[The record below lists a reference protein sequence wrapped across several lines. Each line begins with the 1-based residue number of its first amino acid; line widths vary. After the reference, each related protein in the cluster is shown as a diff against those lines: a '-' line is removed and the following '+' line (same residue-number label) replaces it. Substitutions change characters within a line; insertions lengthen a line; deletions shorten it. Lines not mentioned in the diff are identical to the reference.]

1 MDSKQSSTQIIEHL
15 GGEQN
20 IISLFHCIT
29 RLRFNLKDTDKVNRQ
44 ALEDLDGVIG
54 VNLSGAQFQVIIGGK
69 VVQVCQAIYAQLPHL
84 ERQAAEGENHSDT
97 TKKRNPI
104 SALFEVISGVFSPI
118 IPAIAG
124 AGVMKGLLSLLISFG
139 WVENTNQTYQIL
151 SAIADGVFYF
161 MPIVL
166 AFSAGQKFG
175 ANPFVSVALVAA
187 LFHPTLVTL
196 LKSGAPVH
204 FLGLSVSPVSY
215 ASSVIPI
222 VLSVC

>member
-1 MDSKQSSTQIIEHL
+1 MDSKQSATRIIEHL

-44 ALEDLDGVIG
+44 ALEDLDGVMG
-54 VNLSGAQFQVIIGGK
+54 VNLSGDQFQVIIGGK
-69 VVQVCQAIYAQLPHL
+69 VAQVCQAIYAQLPHL

-124 AGVMKGLLSLLISFG
+124 DGVMKGLLSLLISFG
-139 WVENTNQTYQIL
+139 
-151 SAIADGVFYF
+151 
-161 MPIVL
+161 
-166 AFSAGQKFG
+166 
-175 ANPFVSVALVAA
+175 
-187 LFHPTLVTL
+187 
-196 LKSGAPVH
+196 
-204 FLGLSVSPVSY
+204 
-215 ASSVIPI
+215 
-222 VLSVC
+222 